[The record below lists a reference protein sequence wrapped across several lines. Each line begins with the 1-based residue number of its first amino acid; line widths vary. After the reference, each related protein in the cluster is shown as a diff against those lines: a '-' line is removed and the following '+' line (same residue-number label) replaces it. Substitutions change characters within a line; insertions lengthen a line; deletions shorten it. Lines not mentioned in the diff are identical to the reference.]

1 MTILVTWLWQGIVLA
16 AVTTASLRWA
26 TRLNAATRHVIYWVA
41 LTAVLLLPAVSWLTA
56 MAPPAPAILG
66 FPVGPPPRST
76 VLSPQSK
83 SLCRIGPWP
92 LSLVPGWACSSSV

>member
-41 LTAVLLLPAVSWLTA
+41 LTAVLLLPGVSWLTTWRRLH
-56 MAPPAPAILG
+56 PPSSV
-66 FPVGPPPRST
+66 PVGPPPHST